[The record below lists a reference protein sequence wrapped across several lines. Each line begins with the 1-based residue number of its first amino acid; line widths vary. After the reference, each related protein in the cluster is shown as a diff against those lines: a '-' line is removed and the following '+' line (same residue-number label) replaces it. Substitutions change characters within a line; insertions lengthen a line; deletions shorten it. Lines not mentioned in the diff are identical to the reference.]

1 MLLLH
6 NLVAII
12 ASCLLSPL
20 PFSSLARSIALPAL
34 FLFWTLGSSPTLTR
48 SLLTL
53 LLLLLLLLQ
62 FTSSFSL
69 FPPQFRVRDARHVS
83 IDCSRLTSA
92 SSFFPSIRH
101 TDTIDLQ
108 DHHAPSAQDQ
118 SARRDRR
125 PTARAPHQAETLRD
139 AAHKSAQEQSR
150 SPRAASSTATYNGS
164 PDTDTDTDSDADSDT
179 DTDAANMDVYQQH
192 QHQQD
197 PLAVAQNG
205 GMADDDDVE
214 DDGDL
219 DDDMMDRISSSPS
232 IEDGAC
238 SHSVTVTPVAWPRRV
253 SSLTSIPRIPWASL
267 HLHPNTPSPP
277 IPSTRDTDFLQQ
289 IRSGHHH
296 LLSGEYA
303 KCSDQDDE
311 DDDDIGC
318 DVDETDEQDLKTK
331 G

>member
-1 MLLLH
+1 
-6 NLVAII
+6 
-12 ASCLLSPL
+12 
-20 PFSSLARSIALPAL
+20 
-34 FLFWTLGSSPTLTR
+34 
-48 SLLTL
+48 
-53 LLLLLLLLQ
+53 
-62 FTSSFSL
+62 
-69 FPPQFRVRDARHVS
+69 
-83 IDCSRLTSA
+83 
-92 SSFFPSIRH
+92 
-101 TDTIDLQ
+101 
-108 DHHAPSAQDQ
+108 
-118 SARRDRR
+118 
-125 PTARAPHQAETLRD
+125 
-139 AAHKSAQEQSR
+139 
-150 SPRAASSTATYNGS
+150 
-164 PDTDTDTDSDADSDT
+164 
-179 DTDAANMDVYQQH
+179 MDVYQQH

-205 GMADDDDVE
+205 GMADDDDIE

-296 LLSGEYA
+296 LLSGEYD
-303 KCSDQDDE
+303 KCNDKDE
-311 DDDDIGC
+311 YDDDDDDDDGNENNNNNGRC
-318 DVDETDEQDLKTK
+318 DVDETDEQDLETK